1 MAELLADGVY
11 LDLALS
17 AYLADPAIGGHGLK
31 TLLVDPP
38 GWRWERPDNPL
49 WERAESRA
57 LTRGSAAHCAIL
69 EGLAEFE
76 ARYCVAP
83 KAPAG
88 ALRTADDLREWLR
101 AAGLKVGGSKAELRA
116 RILDACYA
124 DDAETAGRELP
135 EFWDDEARDELLAG
149 RTAISEADD
158 AYVRLLER
166 FVRADP
172 ALGPLVQSGLAEV
185 SVIWTE
191 GAGEGAVRCKA
202 RFDYVG
208 PHGVV
213 DLKTFGQP
221 PRIGRTLAQHLVADI
236 CGYGYDLQALHQMQG
251 WRAASRF
258 LLGERGELSA
268 AGPGARDRL
277 DRLQVLAEVLSPSP
291 PYHWLFLRMGGAPT
305 GIALPFERNGDLWRR
320 AETHRAQA
328 LSHFRTFRAAYGEG
342 ELWFRSEGVAAIE
355 DTDIPPWAWEIAA

>member
-83 KAPAG
+83 KAEDWPDALDTCDDIRAWLKERG
-88 ALRTADDLREWLR
+88 AKASGSKSEISLR
-101 AAGLKVGGSKAELRA
+101 AVELAAEREEKLLFWA
-116 RILDACYA
+116 AL
-124 DDAETAGRELP
+124 ET
-135 EFWDDEARDELLAG
+135 ELLAG
-149 RTAISEADD
+149 RTALSEADD

-166 FVRADP
+166 FVHSDP
-172 ALGPLVQSGLAEV
+172 ALGPLVRGGLAEV

-191 GAGEGAVRCKA
+191 GAGSNAVRCKA

-208 PHGVV
+208 PGLV

-221 PRIGRTLAQHLVADI
+221 PRIGRTLAQHLVAEI
-236 CGYGYDLQALHQMQG
+236 CGQGYDLQALHQVQA
-251 WRAASRF
+251 WRAARSF

-277 DRLQVLAEVLSPSP
+277 DRLQALAGVLEAP

-305 GIALPFERNGDLWRR
+305 GIALPFERDGDLWRR

-328 LSHFRTFRAAYGEG
+328 LTHYRSFRAAYGEG
-342 ELWFRSEGVAAIE
+342 ELWFRSEGVAEIA